1 MSSILGDK
9 RGLLFLELKDY
20 FFISLGVVLY
30 SLGVTLFMLP
40 YGLTT
45 GGVAG
50 ISSIIYY
57 ATGVEIQ
64 VTYIAINAVLLV
76 VAIRV
81 LGMRFCLKTIYAVLL
96 LTFVLWLFQR
106 IIEVPDELNEGAM
119 KLPRLIGEES
129 FMACVLGAIICGVG
143 LAVCF
148 ENNGSTGG
156 TDIIAAIVSKYRAVT
171 LGSVIMACDVVIIS
185 SCYFVFH
192 DWFRVIYG
200 FVMLFTCSMTLD
212 YCIRRRRQSVQFMI
226 FSRNPAAIADAIVKT
241 GHGATMLDGTGWYTH
256 TDRKVV
262 ISIIRQRD
270 QAMIQRM
277 IKQIDPYAFVSLSDA
292 SEVWGEGFDKMKVSS
307 KQGDN
312 RKVLVF
318 ATNSARKLA
327 EARAI
332 FGDRYDVRS
341 LSDIGC
347 HIDIPENESSLQ
359 NNALL
364 KARFVKQFY
373 GFDCVADDTALECK
387 ALGGLPGI
395 YSRNYATADEE
406 QMRKGENS
414 IASMAEWDEQASKE
428 MLEILHN
435 KSGNFTGKMTER
447 NYQPNVAKLLADME
461 SADDRSATIHTV
473 IVFITGDYE
482 DHSTWRTQTFEGMLN
497 GTIAKEASSDSVDS
511 FFYDSVFIPDGFD
524 CTCQELSFDVKNHI
538 SQRAIAI
545 SKLKASLESE
555 SK

>member
-1 MSSILGDK
+1 MSFDLSSK
-9 RGLLFLELKDY
+9 NRFLLLELKDY
-20 FFISLGVVLY
+20 FFISIGVILY
-30 SLGVTLFMLP
+30 SMGVTLFMLP

-57 ATGVEIQ
+57 ATGLEIQ
-64 VTYIAINAVLLV
+64 VSYIAINAVLLV
-76 VAIRV
+76 VAIKV
-81 LGMRFCLKTIYAVLL
+81 LGIRFCLKTIYAVLM
-96 LTFVLWLFQR
+96 LTFVLWLWQR

-119 KLPRLIGEES
+119 KLPHLIGEES

-143 LAVCF
+143 LSICF

-156 TDIIAAIVSKYRAVT
+156 TDIIAAIVNKYRAVT

-226 FSRNPAAIADAIVKT
+226 FSRNPAAIADAIIKT
-241 GHGATMLDGTGWYTH
+241 GHGVTMLDGTGWYTH

-262 ISIIRQRD
+262 MSIIRQRE

-277 IKQIDPYAFVSLSDA
+277 IKNIDPYAFVSMTDA
-292 SEVWGEGFDKMKVSS
+292 SEVWGEGFDKMKVNM
-307 KQGDN
+307 KQDGN
-312 RKVLVF
+312 KKILVF
-318 ATNSARKLA
+318 ATNSTRKLA

-332 FGDRYDVRS
+332 FGERYDVRS

-347 HIDIPENESSLQ
+347 YIDIPENESSLQ

-364 KARFVKQFY
+364 KARFVKQYY
-373 GFDCVADDTALECK
+373 GFDCVADDTALECN

-395 YSRNYATADEE
+395 YSRNYATADEK
-406 QMRKGENS
+406 QMHSGVAT
-414 IASMAEWDEQASKE
+414 IASMDEWDEQASKE
-428 MLEILHN
+428 MLEILHD
-435 KSGNFTGKMTER
+435 KSILNTGKKPDR

-461 SADDRSATIHTV
+461 GKEDRSAVIHTV
-473 IVFITGDYE
+473 IVYITGDYE
-482 DHSTWRTQTFEGMLN
+482 DHATWKTQTFDGMLN
-497 GTIAKEASSDSVDS
+497 GTIAKAPSTESADS
-511 FFYDSVFIPDGFD
+511 FFYDSVFVPDGFD
-524 CTCQELSFDVKNHI
+524 CTYQELSFDVKNHI

-545 SKLKASLESE
+545 SKLKASIESE
-555 SK
+555 AK